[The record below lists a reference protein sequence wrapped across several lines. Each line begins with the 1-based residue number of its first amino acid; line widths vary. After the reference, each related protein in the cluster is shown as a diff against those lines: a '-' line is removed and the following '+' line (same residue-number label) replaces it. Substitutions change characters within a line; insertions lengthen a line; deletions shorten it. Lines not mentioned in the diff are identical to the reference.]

1 MGVIFINQKSFNFNN
16 IEIKLH
22 PNVYDPAEDSF
33 QIIESIKINNND
45 KVFEIGTGCGLIALF
60 CTNLGANV
68 ICSDINPYSVKL
80 VKQNY
85 EDNKSKLKGSL
96 EVRYG
101 DFFSVLK
108 KNEKFDVIIFN
119 PPYLPIIEKNFLS
132 KQDWIDIATNG
143 GIDGLKLIKRY
154 ILNVSKY
161 LEKNGHAYFIFSSLC
176 DRDKLNIYLN
186 KSGLKSR
193 IVSSGKFD
201 DEKIDVYSLSK
212 IE

>member
-1 MGVIFINQKSFNFNN
+1 MGVIIINQKSFNFNN

-33 QIIESIKINNND
+33 QMIESIKININD

-60 CTNLGANV
+60 CANLGSKV

-101 DFFSVLK
+101 DLFSVLK
-108 KNEKFDVIIFN
+108 KNEKFDAIIFN
-119 PPYLPIIEKNFLS
+119 PPYLPIIEKDFLS

-154 ILNVSKY
+154 VLNVSKY
-161 LEKNGHAYFIFSSLC
+161 LKKNGHAYFIFSSLC

-186 KSGLKSR
+186 KSGLKSC

-201 DEKIDVYSLSK
+201 DEKIDVYSLSI